1 VKSYIAAGAFAL
13 VALTGCGQ
21 IDASAVDQEATKL
34 KSTVSE
40 AAYLLQGTSRGEY
53 PSPFVKV
60 RAEELG
66 QDAGDVETR
75 LQESKV
81 EPSARPRAA
90 RLRETAHRL
99 ASLMDQLQSAPNDS
113 RLASRLAEQVNQ
125 ARKSLAGT

>member
-1 VKSYIAAGAFAL
+1 VKSYIAIGAFAL
-13 VALTGCGQ
+13 LALTGCGQ
-21 IDASAVDQEATKL
+21 VEASAVDQEATKL
-34 KSTVSE
+34 KSTAAE

-60 RAEELG
+60 RADELG
-66 QDAGDVETR
+66 QDAGDIEAQ

-81 EPSARPRAA
+81 EPQARARAA

-113 RLASRLAEQVNQ
+113 RLTSRLAEQVNQ
-125 ARKSLAGT
+125 AKASLAGT